1 MVDAGQRLLARL
13 RAFLAQASKTSFGA
27 ASKDLQAGT

>member
-13 RAFLAQASKTSFGA
+13 RAFLAQAPKPSFGA
-27 ASKDLQAGT
+27 APKDLQAGT

>member
-13 RAFLAQASKTSFGA
+13 RAFLAQAPKPPFGT
-27 ASKDLQAGT
+27 ASKDLQAGA